1 LKLNLNI
8 FRKFAL
14 VISAFFLCTTI
25 FGQAFG
31 ELLPGSSSLIYD
43 EKAGVHKLLDG
54 ANFIYQGNTMYADSA
69 YYLEKNKII
78 RAYGN
83 VHIRKSDNV
92 NLYCDSL
99 YYFSNTGLA
108 HLYGKVR
115 AIDAEYRLTADSM
128 VYNTRN
134 EQGIY
139 RTGGKIENLT
149 KNEVLTS
156 KIGYFYPNAKNF
168 FFRTNVVYTSDD
180 MRMTTDS
187 LLYKYAKN
195 TTYFYGPTCIST
207 ETAFMEAERGWYNMN
222 TEEGSLVQ
230 NASIEQ
236 ESKIITG
243 DSLIYS
249 AKKNMAEGFCNVF
262 MYDFKDS
269 IAFSANYA
277 IMDDSLKY
285 SLLTDEALIIK
296 YQKDD
301 TIHIHADTLYNKNDS
316 LDNRILTLG
325 YHGVKIF
332 GRQIQGMG
340 DSLSYAKA
348 DGYMEL
354 YKKPILWAQNGEL
367 KGDSMRVYMN
377 DSIVQ
382 EARIWGKATAV
393 MEVDSGNYYNQMGG
407 NYINAYFKD
416 NEIYLAK
423 VIGNAQ
429 TVFFPEEEAKPGE
442 IDSTYYPK
450 KNLQIDSIPTLN
462 LDSISND
469 LKLESLANSSNLDS
483 LTNEIPIDSLSKF
496 VPDSLLTNLDTTL
509 IDVIQNDSVLVSNIK
524 QQLEQLSSADTTA
537 INSLF
542 EELNFNDSL
551 IANQQFVDSIILVQK
566 EKLTKEL
573 KSLENKVDSIPQ
585 YVFIKRM
592 GMNRFYASE
601 IKIYFDSGEVVGVT
615 YYEQP
620 DGVFYP
626 MDKINKE
633 EQFITNFATNFAL
646 RPKSVEELFE

>member
-1 LKLNLNI
+1 MCNTL
-8 FRKFAL
+8 FAQ
-14 VISAFFLCTTI
+14 V
-25 FGQAFG
+25 FG

-43 EKAGVHKLLDG
+43 ENTGVHKLVDG
-54 ANFIYQGNTMYADSA
+54 ANFVYQGNTMYADSA
-69 YYLEKNKII
+69 YYIEKNKVI

-83 VHIRKSDNV
+83 VHIRKTDNV

-99 YYFSNTGLA
+99 YYYSNTGLA

-115 AIDAEYRLTADSM
+115 AIDAEYRLSTDSM

-139 RTGGKIENLT
+139 RNGGKIENLT

-168 FFRTNVVYTSDD
+168 FFRTNVVYTSDEL
-180 MRMTTDS
+180 RMTTDS

-222 TEEGSLVQ
+222 TEQGSLVQ

-236 ESKIITG
+236 ESRIITG
-243 DSLIYS
+243 DSLLYN
-249 AKKNMAEGFCNVF
+249 APKNMAEGFCNVF

-296 YQKDD
+296 YQKND
-301 TIHIHADTLYNKNDS
+301 TIYVHADTLYNKNDS

-325 YHGVKIF
+325 YHGVRIF

-340 DSLSYAKA
+340 DSLSYAKD

-382 EARIWGKATAV
+382 ETRIWGKATAV
-393 MEVDSGNYYNQMGG
+393 MEVDSGNYYNQIGG
-407 NYINAYFKD
+407 NTMTAYFKD
-416 NEIYLAK
+416 NEIYFAK
-423 VIGNAQ
+423 VYGNAQ
-429 TVFFPEEEAKPGE
+429 TVFFPEEEAKENE
-442 IDSTYYPK
+442 IDSSYYPK
-450 KNLQIDSIPTLN
+450 KNVSLDSIPKLD
-462 LDSISND
+462 LDSLSND
-469 LKLESLANSSNLDS
+469 LKLDS
-483 LTNEIPIDSLSKF
+483 LINEIPIDSLT
-496 VPDSLLTNLDTTL
+496 PIDSLSAITVDTLLPSVDSTIINKIDLNTVL
-509 IDVIQNDSVLVSNIK
+509 IDSLK
-524 QQLEQLSSADTTA
+524 QQIDLLASTDTTA
-537 INSLF
+537 INRLL
-542 EELNFNDSL
+542 EELSIYDSL
-551 IANQQFVDSIILVQK
+551 LGNQQFIDSVLLIQK
-566 EKLTKEL
+566 EKLLKEL
-573 KSLENKVDSIPQ
+573 NFLENKADSLPK

-633 EQFITNFATNFAL
+633 EQFIQNFATNFAL
-646 RPKSVEELFE
+646 RPKSVEDLFEK

>member
-1 LKLNLNI
+1 MCNTL
-8 FRKFAL
+8 FAQ
-14 VISAFFLCTTI
+14 V
-25 FGQAFG
+25 FG

-43 EKAGVHKLLDG
+43 ENTGVHKLVDG
-54 ANFIYQGNTMYADSA
+54 ANFVYQGNIMYADSA
-69 YYLEKNKII
+69 YYIEKNKVI

-83 VHIRKSDNV
+83 VHIRKTDNV

-99 YYFSNTGLA
+99 YYYSNTGLA

-115 AIDAEYRLTADSM
+115 AIDAEYRLSTDSM

-139 RTGGKIENLT
+139 RNGGKIENLT

-168 FFRTNVVYTSDD
+168 FFRTNVVYTSDE

-222 TEEGSLVQ
+222 TEQGSLVQ

-236 ESKIITG
+236 ESRIITG
-243 DSLIYS
+243 DSLLYN
-249 AKKNMAEGFCNVF
+249 APKNMAEGFCNVF

-301 TIHIHADTLYNKNDS
+301 TIYVHADTLYNKNDS

-340 DSLSYAKA
+340 DSLSYAKD

-393 MEVDSGNYYNQMGG
+393 MEVDSGNYYNQIGG
-407 NYINAYFKD
+407 NTMTAYFKD
-416 NEIYLAK
+416 NEIYFAK
-423 VIGNAQ
+423 VYGNAQ
-429 TVFFPEEEAKPGE
+429 TVFFPEEEAKENE
-442 IDSTYYPK
+442 IDSSYYPK
-450 KNLQIDSIPTLN
+450 KAAPVSSLSALS
-462 LDSISND
+462 LDSLSTD
-469 LKLESLANSSNLDS
+469 FNLDS
-483 LTNEIPIDSLSKF
+483 LSNATQLDSLTQL
-496 VPDSLLTNLDTTL
+496 VPDSLVTNLDTAL
-509 IDVIQNDSVLVSNIK
+509 NDMIHQDSVLISKIK
-524 QQLEQLSSADTTA
+524 QQLEQLSSADTTT
-537 INSLF
+537 ISSLLK
-542 EELNFNDSL
+542 ELNFNDSL
-551 IANQQFVDSIILVQK
+551 KGNKHFVDSFILVQK

-573 KSLENKVDSIPQ
+573 LSLENKSDSLPK

-633 EQFITNFATNFAL
+633 EQFIQNFATNFAL
-646 RPKSVEELFE
+646 RPKSVEDLMKD

>member
-1 LKLNLNI
+1 MCNTL
-8 FRKFAL
+8 FAQ
-14 VISAFFLCTTI
+14 V
-25 FGQAFG
+25 FG

-43 EKAGVHKLLDG
+43 ENAGVHKLLDG
-54 ANFIYQGNTMYADSA
+54 ANFVYQGNTMYADSA
-69 YYLEKNKII
+69 YYIEKNKVI

-83 VHIRKSDNV
+83 VHIRKTDNV

-99 YYFSNTGLA
+99 YYYSNTGLA

-115 AIDAEYRLTADSM
+115 AIDAEYRLSTDSM

-139 RTGGKIENLT
+139 RNGGKIENLT

-168 FFRTNVVYTSDD
+168 FFRTNVVYTSDE

-222 TEEGSLVQ
+222 TEQGSLVQ

-236 ESKIITG
+236 ESRIITG
-243 DSLIYS
+243 DSLLYN
-249 AKKNMAEGFCNVF
+249 APKNMAEGFCNVF

-301 TIHIHADTLYNKNDS
+301 TIYVHADTLYNKNDS

-340 DSLSYAKA
+340 DSLSYAKD

-393 MEVDSGNYYNQMGG
+393 MEVDSGNYYNQIGG
-407 NYINAYFKD
+407 NTMTAYFKD
-416 NEIYLAK
+416 NEIYFAK
-423 VIGNAQ
+423 VYGNAQ
-429 TVFFPEEEAKPGE
+429 TVFFPEEEAKENE
-442 IDSTYYPK
+442 IDSSYYPK
-450 KNLQIDSIPTLN
+450 KNVSLDSIPKLD
-462 LDSISND
+462 LDSLSND
-469 LKLESLANSSNLDS
+469 LKLDS
-483 LTNEIPIDSLSKF
+483 LINEIPIDSLT
-496 VPDSLLTNLDTTL
+496 PIDSLSAITVDTLLPSVDSTIINKIDLNTVL
-509 IDVIQNDSVLVSNIK
+509 IDSLK
-524 QQLEQLSSADTTA
+524 QQIDLLASADTTA
-537 INSLF
+537 INRLL
-542 EELNFNDSL
+542 EELSINDSL
-551 IANQQFVDSIILVQK
+551 LGNQQFIDSVLLIQK
-566 EKLTKEL
+566 EKLLKEL
-573 KSLENKVDSIPQ
+573 NFLENKADSLPK

-633 EQFITNFATNFAL
+633 EQFIQNFATNFAL
-646 RPKSVEELFE
+646 RPKSVEDLFEK